1 MALLAVIGYPVSHSA
16 SPIMHNA
23 ALRALNLPNR
33 YIAIEAHPE
42 KLHETLKTL
51 HRLGFKGLNTTI
63 PHKEAAARDAVKL
76 SEEAEAIGA
85 VNTLQRLEDGWAG
98 YNTDVDGVEGCLSPL
113 VEEGLD
119 GVMIL
124 GAGGGAAAALYALW
138 RMGVEKVTIANRSRE
153 RADRLAK
160 RVGDKVGLKVRVIG
174 LEEAGREARSVE
186 VIINATPLGLTYHEN
201 PLDPEDLTRRHIV
214 LDMVYSPRQTPL
226 QRTAIAAGAHYI
238 DGVKMLVEQGARA
251 FKIFHGVE
259 PAKFLME
266 KAVRAW
272 LERQGGPG

>member
-1 MALLAVIGYPVSHSA
+1 MALLAVIGYPISHSA

-85 VNTLQRLEDGWAG
+85 VNTLQRLEEGWAG

-124 GAGGGAAAALYALW
+124 G
-138 RMGVEKVTIANRSRE
+138 
-153 RADRLAK
+153 
-160 RVGDKVGLKVRVIG
+160 
-174 LEEAGREARSVE
+174 
-186 VIINATPLGLTYHEN
+186 
-201 PLDPEDLTRRHIV
+201 
-214 LDMVYSPRQTPL
+214 
-226 QRTAIAAGAHYI
+226 
-238 DGVKMLVEQGARA
+238 
-251 FKIFHGVE
+251 
-259 PAKFLME
+259 
-266 KAVRAW
+266 
-272 LERQGGPG
+272 